1 MNDRKLY
8 ELTRSTSFLWKAS
21 LVGILAFVAL
31 ASILW
36 FIKPESRDV
45 SYDDLYL
52 YSADGT
58 SEFAINTEKYAK
70 IVDAELRQE
79 TAFEEKLH
87 ALKYLLSIPTGS
99 ALFRLPEIESISG
112 ITDKEYE
119 ILTAFSTAMR
129 NPKGRGP
136 QKLLD
141 LAQQTPPPQYANY
154 ALSLFHATY
163 SEISKAIIAS
173 KAEISAHPT
182 DKARIL
188 LIDIYARY
196 ELHEEIK
203 LLQKDQD
210 FTPLIDP
217 FLKRNIAL
225 ETMDWPVLLSTLLPI
240 AYLGTP
246 LSMILLVLISGTAWT
261 FLLLRFNGKLSWSTP
276 IVRLTIPA
284 LLLGALSAHLTILV
298 VYFQES
304 QLGLSTGD
312 TLLSQ
317 AIYCVAGIGL
327 REEFLKLLCFIPL
340 LPFLLKR
347 KNELEILIAASLVGL
362 GFAIE
367 ENISYF
373 ENSQG
378 VAAFARFVTANFLHL
393 SLTGLCG
400 LTLAQAFMYGGSSI
414 NAAVSTFGLAVLAH
428 GAYDAF
434 IIVPELSE
442 YSVGTFIVFIL
453 ISYQFFMWLRHLR
466 VKWNDPVSISAQ
478 FTLSLIIVFGSS
490 YLLLSWDM
498 GPIEGLIHLGEDAV
512 TLGILLFMFY
522 REIPEEIV

>member
-8 ELTRSTSFLWKAS
+8 ELTRSSSFLWKSS
-21 LVGILAFVAL
+21 LVAILAFVAL

-36 FIKPESRDV
+36 AIKPDDDEI

-70 IVDAELRQE
+70 IVNDELRQE

-87 ALKYLLSIPTGS
+87 ALKYLLSIPTS
-99 ALFRLPEIESISG
+99 PAAFQLPEFESISG
-112 ITDKEYE
+112 ITKGEYE
-119 ILTAFSTAMR
+119 ILRAFSTAMQ
-129 NPKGRGP
+129 NPKGNGP
-136 QKLLD
+136 ESLSNM
-141 LAQQTPPPQYANY
+141 AQAKPAPQYTNY
-154 ALSLFHATY
+154 AFSLFYSTY
-163 SEISKAIIAS
+163 SEISKAIDAA
-173 KAEISAHPT
+173 KAEISIHPT
-182 DKARIL
+182 DRARIL

-196 ELHEEIK
+196 EIHEEIK
-203 LLQKDQD
+203 ILQDAPD
-210 FTPLIDP
+210 FGPLIDP

-225 ETMDWPVLLSTLLPI
+225 ETMDWPVLLATLLPI
-240 AYLGTP
+240 AYQGTP
-246 LSMILLVLISGTAWT
+246 LSMILLVLVSGAAWT
-261 FLLLRFNGKLSWSTP
+261 FLLLRFNGKVSWATP
-276 IVRLTIPA
+276 VARLAIPA
-284 LLLGALSAHLTILV
+284 LLLGALSAHLTILA
-298 VYFQES
+298 VYYQES
-304 QLGLSTGD
+304 QLGLSTGN

-327 REEFLKLLCFIPL
+327 REELLKLLCFIPL

-347 KNELEILIAASLVGL
+347 RNELEILIVASLVGL

-400 LTLAQAFMYGGSSI
+400 LTLAQAFMYRGSSI
-414 NAAVSTFGLAVLAH
+414 NTAVSTFGLAVLAH

-434 IIVPELSE
+434 IIVPELAE

-498 GPIEGLIHLGEDAV
+498 GPIEGLMHLGEDAV